1 MKRYLFGFD
10 NYAIESFHIELLVYV
25 HPAENEHGTQ
35 YLDPWRGDSFWKPS
49 CAGSILAFW
58 ECIPAS
64 CLRHVFFSW

>member
-35 YLDPWRGDSFWKPS
+35 YLDPWVGRFLLETIMCRFHVNFWGCS
-49 CAGSILAFW
+49 STVQLEAFMG
-58 ECIPAS
+58 I
-64 CLRHVFFSW
+64 